1 MVSSFKFLITGIT
14 SIHGWPVFEYF
25 LSLYPGQVLGIKNEF
40 APRPLESACVVSA
53 NIEDRKKI
61 HQICR
66 EFQPT
71 HILHCAGL
79 CDLDTAEDHPQR
91 AYDLNI
97 QGAWNIYEMASLCR
111 LLYLSYDLIFSGIQ
125 NQGQGYTEEDIPDPL
140 TIVGKTVYEAE
151 KVLLRNE
158 NALIIRLGLPMGP
171 SIQGNK
177 GAVDWIN
184 SRFKKNF
191 RVTLLYDEIRS
202 TINTQDLGK
211 AVHSL
216 MIDGGRGI
224 LNLGSPYTIS
234 LHGIGKKILEAH
246 RYPSDI
252 LEGKFRY
259 EFPPSPPRMGNV
271 SLNSQKAY
279 SILGWIP
286 EPWNYPTSSF

>member
-1 MVSSFKFLITGIT
+1 MESLARFLITGIT
-14 SIHGWPVFEYF
+14 SIHGWPIYQYF
-25 LSLYPGQVLGIKNEF
+25 RSLYPGQVLGIKNEF
-40 APRPLESACVVSA
+40 APKPEDSSCVVRA
-53 NIEDRKKI
+53 NIENREKI
-61 HQICR
+61 HSICR
-66 EFQPT
+66 SFCPT

-91 AYDLNI
+91 AYDLNV
-97 QGAWNIYEMASLCR
+97 QGAWNLYEIASSCR
-111 LLYLSYDLIFSGIQ
+111 FLYLSYDLIFSGIK
-125 NQGQGYTEEDIPDPL
+125 NHGQGYKEEDIPDPL
-140 TIVGKTVYEAE
+140 TVVGKTVYEAE
-151 KVLLRNE
+151 KILLKLDNS
-158 NALIIRLGLPMGP
+158 LIVRLALPMGP

-211 AVHSL
+211 AVHCL
-216 MIDGGRGI
+216 TLHGGNGI

-234 LHGIGKKILEAH
+234 LHGIGKKILNAH
-246 RYPSDI
+246 QYPDSI

-271 SLNSQKAY
+271 SLDSTKAY
-279 SILGWIP
+279 SILGWKP
-286 EPWNYPTSSF
+286 EIWDYCV